1 MVKRVLS
8 AIVLIPLVI
17 AAVFLA
23 PPLAFSI
30 VITVLGAI
38 NFYEL
43 LQMGRT
49 SWPGP
54 PPWLSLAGSAVAGFV
69 VSHPVCPEFRT
80 LGVVLF
86 FLFQACLSVLYSEK
100 VEEIF
105 GRVVL
110 PVAGFVYIYVF
121 FSFVYEIRFA
131 LVPGRGAW
139 LLIAFLA
146 MQWVGD
152 TFAFL
157 AGSAFGRHKLRPLLS
172 PKKSVEGTV
181 GGLIGSAAV
190 GAVAGPGG
198 LPGAALVA
206 VRRPR
211 LLHGRLRAAG
221 RPAGVAVQAGVRGEG
236 FLPAHPRPRRTAG
249 PDGLP
254 APHGP
259 AVLPRPALV
268 PVTGL

>member
-1 MVKRVLS
+1 MIQRVLS
-8 AIVLIPLVI
+8 AIVLIPLVT

-23 PPLAFSI
+23 PPLVFSL
-30 VITVLGAI
+30 VIALLGAI

-43 LQMGRT
+43 LQMARP
-49 SWPGP
+49 SWPAP
-54 PPWLSLAGSAVAGFV
+54 PPWLPLAGSAVAGFV

-100 VEEIF
+100 VEEVF

-181 GGLIGSAAV
+181 GGLVGSAAV
-190 GAVAGPGG
+190 GAILALAVFPEQPWWPFAVLGLFMGAFGQLGDLLESQFKRAFGVKDSSRLIPGHGG
-198 LPGAALVA
+198 LLD
-206 VRRPR
+206 RMDS
-211 LLHGRLRAAG
+211 LLLTAPLFYLGLRW
-221 RPAGVAVQAGVRGEG
+221 
-236 FLPAHPRPRRTAG
+236 FL
-249 PDGLP
+249 
-254 APHGP
+254 
-259 AVLPRPALV
+259 
-268 PVTGL
+268 

>member
-1 MVKRVLS
+1 MIQRVLS
-8 AIVLIPLVI
+8 AIILIPLVT

-30 VITVLGAI
+30 VITLLGAI

-43 LQMGRT
+43 LQMART
-49 SWPGP
+49 SWPAP
-54 PPWLSLAGSAVAGFV
+54 PPWLSLAGSALAGFV
-69 VSHPVCPEFRT
+69 VSHPISTEFRT

-86 FLFQACLSVLYSEK
+86 FLFQACLSVLYSRK

-121 FSFVYEIRFA
+121 FSFVFEIRFA

-172 PKKSVEGTV
+172 PKKSVEGTI

-190 GAVAGPGG
+190 GAVLALAVFPGRPWWPFVVLGFFMGAFGQLGDLLESQFKRAFGVKDSSRLIPGHGG
-198 LPGAALVA
+198 LLD
-206 VRRPR
+206 RMDS
-211 LLHGRLRAAG
+211 LLLTAPLFYLGLRW
-221 RPAGVAVQAGVRGEG
+221 
-236 FLPAHPRPRRTAG
+236 FL
-249 PDGLP
+249 
-254 APHGP
+254 
-259 AVLPRPALV
+259 
-268 PVTGL
+268 